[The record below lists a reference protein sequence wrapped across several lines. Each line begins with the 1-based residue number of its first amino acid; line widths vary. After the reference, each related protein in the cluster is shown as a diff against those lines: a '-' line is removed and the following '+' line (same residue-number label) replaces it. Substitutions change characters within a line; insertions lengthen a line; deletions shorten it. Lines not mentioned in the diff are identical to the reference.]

1 MSTASVIAMIFILV
15 NHLVYTNATLGST
28 INGYYVQVTLH
39 NISGA
44 VCSGVILFMLGIRM
58 PNEEDTKSGA
68 SLSIRK
74 RLQEYMSILST
85 KRTRAD
91 TTLV

>member
-1 MSTASVIAMIFILV
+1 MVFILM
-15 NHLVYTNATLGST
+15 NHLVYTNATLGFT
-28 INGYYVQVTLH
+28 INGYCVQVTLR
-39 NISGA
+39 NISGT
-44 VCSGVILFMLGIRM
+44 VCSGVILFMLGVRM
-58 PNEEDTKSGA
+58 PNEEDAKSGV
-68 SLSIRK
+68 LPNIRE